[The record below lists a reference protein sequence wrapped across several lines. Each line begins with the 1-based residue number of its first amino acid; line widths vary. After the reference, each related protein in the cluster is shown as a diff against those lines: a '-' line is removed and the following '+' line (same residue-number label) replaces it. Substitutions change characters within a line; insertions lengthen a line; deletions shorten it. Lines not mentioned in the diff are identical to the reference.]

1 MKNNN
6 FKEQQK
12 IALLLVLWRIPEFVT
27 SFIAATASQLMV
39 VWLEFIEC
47 ASVLIPGLILLIL
60 SKRLDKNLKFKF
72 NYGTGR
78 IEAITALCC
87 EVLDIVGLL
96 CVIFFSV
103 KRIIRPEV
111 EHAHLDFALIV
122 SVVGVIIDGVILVK
136 QKKLL
141 DDVSNRMFHTAYIS
155 AVKEFGFDFLSIITL
170 IIVITL
176 ERNRGIQYFPPVL
189 SIMIAIP
196 FITIV
201 IKHMKESVS
210 ELIDRTLD
218 EESQL
223 KILKVL
229 GEFYDSYEELYDIK
243 SRIYGENKIIDL
255 EIGFSDGCTY
265 AEIKQLKE
273 KIEKRITEE
282 IENCTVNI
290 SV

>member
-1 MKNNN
+1 MKNKN
-6 FKEQQK
+6 FKEQKK

-27 SFIAATASQLMV
+27 SFIAASTSQLMV

-47 ASVLIPGLILLIL
+47 ASILIPGLLLIIL
-60 SKRLDKNLKFKF
+60 SSRLEHNLKFKF

-87 EVLDIVGLL
+87 EVLDIVGLF
-96 CVIFFSV
+96 CVVFFSV
-103 KRIIRPEV
+103 KRILKPQV
-111 EHAHLDFALIV
+111 EHSYLNFALVV
-122 SVVGVIIDGVILVK
+122 SVIGVVIDAVILIK

-141 DDVSNRMFHTAYIS
+141 EGVSNRMFHTAYIS

-170 IIVITL
+170 IMVIVFGH
-176 ERNRGIQYFPPVL
+176 NRWIQLFPPVV
-189 SIMIAIP
+189 SILIAIP
-196 FITIV
+196 FALIV
-201 IKHMKESVS
+201 IEHMKESIS

-218 EESQL
+218 EENQL

-255 EIGFSDGCTY
+255 AIGFRDDYTF

-273 KIEKRITEE
+273 KIEKRIVEE
-282 IENCTVNI
+282 IDNCTVNI
-290 SV
+290 IL